1 MNLRLE
7 VDASSVLHAFAKA
20 PEATRRHLR
29 IAVQVAAEEVKD
41 QAQKVHD
48 FTSSPNNNLINS
60 VTTELEGDGA
70 KARVYLDSTKAPYG
84 PMLHHGTKPHPI
96 LPKNANL
103 TTQRSLAGKFGV
115 PKGSRLVLR
124 WAVGG
129 GFAFAR
135 FVNHPGTKP
144 DPFLY
149 DALRAK
155 EERIQA
161 LMTDAV
167 QTALRE
173 ATA

>member
-7 VDASSVLHAFAKA
+7 VDASSVLRAFAKA

-41 QAQKVHD
+41 QAQKVHR
-48 FTSSPNNNLINS
+48 FQSREGRAERAVSTRFQEPMTGS
-60 VTTELEGDGA
+60 VF
-70 KARVYLDSTKAPYG
+70 LDPAYPVASMIHQGTKA
-84 PMLHHGTKPHPI
+84 HAI
-96 LPKNANL
+96 FPKN
-103 TTQRSLAGKFGV
+103 RK
-115 PKGSRLVLR
+115 RLR
-124 WAVGG
+124 WATGG
-129 GFAFAR
+129 GFAFAKG
-135 FVNHPGTKP
+135 VWHPGTKP

-161 LMTDAV
+161 LMTNAV

>member
-7 VDASSVLHAFAKA
+7 VDASSVLRAFAKA

-29 IAVQVAAEEVKD
+29 IAVQAAAEEVKD
-41 QAQKVHD
+41 QAQKVHR
-48 FTSSPNNNLINS
+48 FTSRTDKLIS
-60 VTTELEGDGA
+60 TVSTEMEAGDAA
-70 KARVYLDSTKAPYG
+70 KARVFLDPAYPVASMIHQGTKA
-84 PMLHHGTKPHPI
+84 HAI
-96 LPKNANL
+96 FPKNKKL
-103 TTQRSLAGKFGV
+103 
-115 PKGSRLVLR
+115 LR
-124 WAVGG
+124 WVNPAG
-129 GFAFAR
+129 R
-135 FVNHPGTKP
+135 FTSSKGVWHPGTKP

-161 LMTDAV
+161 LMTNAV